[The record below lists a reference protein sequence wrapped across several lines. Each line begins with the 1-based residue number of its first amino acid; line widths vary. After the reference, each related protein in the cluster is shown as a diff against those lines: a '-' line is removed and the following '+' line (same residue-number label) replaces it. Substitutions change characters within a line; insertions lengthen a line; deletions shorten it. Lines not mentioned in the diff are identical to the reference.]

1 MKKKLLSL
9 ILAAVMA
16 GSLVGCGSK
25 APAAAASSEAGSA
38 EAPATGAADT
48 AEGAKGFAAAGNPE
62 EWPTI
67 TVQVPVLS
75 EMADEQM
82 VEDALNE

>member
-38 EAPATGAADT
+38 EAPAAGLRTRR
-48 AEGAKGFAAAGNPE
+48 KGQKALQAAGNPE
-62 EWPTI
+62 DGP
-67 TVQVPVLS
+67 QLRYRC
-75 EMADEQM
+75 
-82 VEDALNE
+82 LY

>member
-48 AEGAKGFAAAGNPE
+48 AESAK
-62 EWPTI
+62 
-67 TVQVPVLS
+67 
-75 EMADEQM
+75 
-82 VEDALNE
+82 ALRQREIRRNGPQLRYRCLY